1 MIKSMTGF
9 GRNEYAV
16 GGREYTVEV
25 KTINHRYLD
34 FNIRLPRQFS
44 FFEDYI
50 RKIVPKYISRGK
62 VDVNIQFSSFG
73 DELKSIKFDE
83 NLISLYLNEAKVI
96 EEKFGIKNDLS
107 FCRVMQLPDVVKVD
121 DDKDEEQLINELSE
135 ALAGALEKLKSMR
148 EVEGNNLY
156 KDLTAK
162 TANLLTILSKI
173 EEKSKLVV
181 VEYKTKLKER
191 VDELLK
197 DVNTQLDDTRLATE
211 VAIFADKASIDEEIV
226 RFKSHIKQFN
236 HTLELDEPVGKKLD
250 FIVQELN
257 RETNTIGSKAND
269 LDISS
274 SVIELKNEIEKI
286 REQIQNIE

>member
-121 DDKDEEQLINELSE
+121 DDKDEEQLINELTE
-135 ALAGALEKLKSMR
+135 ALTGALEKLKSMR

-162 TANLLTILSKI
+162 TANLLTILTKI

-181 VEYKTKLKER
+181 IEYKTKLKER

>member
-9 GRNEYAV
+9 GRNEYVV

-50 RKIVPKYISRGK
+50 RKIIPKYISRGK

-83 NLISLYLNEAKVI
+83 NLINLYLNEAKII

-135 ALAGALEKLKSMR
+135 ALTGALEKLKSMR

>member
-121 DDKDEEQLINELSE
+121 DDKDEEQLVNELSE
-135 ALAGALEKLKSMR
+135 ALTGALEKLKSMR

>member
-135 ALAGALEKLKSMR
+135 ALAGALEKLKNMR